1 MKKSLIIIGGGPIGL
16 YLASK
21 SEDYLLFEATDCLG
35 GQLIKLYP
43 EKIID
48 DLDGFTQIKAKDY
61 IKLLIEKINPNSI
74 HLNEKIMSIKRGRLI
89 KVITSKGEYFA
100 DDVVIT
106 TGLGFPSP
114 RPLGLE
120 GEKDCSNILYSL
132 QDFSFLKDKKIA
144 IFGGGDSALDWAKH
158 LSEISD
164 NVSLI
169 HRRTEFRG
177 NSKTIE
183 GITNLK
189 LFLPYIPY
197 SLNKVDNKCKQITI
211 KKASE
216 TENELITLNVDYI
229 LVNYG
234 NIAEQTK
241 FGFNKDETFINVKD
255 DYSVAPHIYAA
266 GDVVNYENKKRRIA
280 PGNNEIDKI
289 LKELGN

>member
-21 SEDYLLFEATDCLG
+21 CENYLLFEATDCLG
-35 GQLIKLYP
+35 GQLVKLYP

-48 DLDGFTQIKAKDY
+48 DLDGFEQIKAKDY
-61 IKLLIEKINPNSI
+61 IKLLIEKVNPSSI
-74 HLNEKIMSIKRGRLI
+74 HLNEKVLSIKRGKLI
-89 KVITSKGEYFA
+89 KVATSEGEYFA

-120 GEKDCSNILYSL
+120 GEQDCSNILYSL
-132 QDFSFLKDKKIA
+132 QDFSFLKDKKVA

-158 LSEISD
+158 LSQISD
-164 NVSLI
+164 HVSLI

-177 NSKTIE
+177 NPKTIE
-183 GITNLK
+183 GINNLK

-197 SLNKVDNKCKQITI
+197 SLNKTDDKCTQITI
-211 KKASE
+211 KKVSE
-216 TENELITLNVDYI
+216 TENELITLDVDYV

-241 FGFNKDETFINVKD
+241 FGFGEDETFINVKD
-255 DYSVAPHIYAA
+255 DYAVSPHIYAA
-266 GDVVNYENKKRRIA
+266 GDVINYENKKRRIA

>member
-21 SEDYLLFEATDCLG
+21 CENYLLFEATDCLG
-35 GQLIKLYP
+35 GQLVKLYP

-48 DLDGFTQIKAKDY
+48 DLDGFEQIKAKDY

-74 HLNEKIMSIKRGRLI
+74 YLNEKVLSIKRGKLI

-100 DDVVIT
+100 EDVVIT

-120 GEKDCSNILYSL
+120 GEQDCSNILYSL
-132 QDFSFLKDKKIA
+132 QDFSFLKDKKVA

-158 LSEISD
+158 LSQISD
-164 NVSLI
+164 HVSLI

-177 NSKTIE
+177 NPKTIE
-183 GITNLK
+183 GINNLK

-197 SLNKVDNKCKQITI
+197 SLNKTDDKCTQITI
-211 KKASE
+211 KKVSE
-216 TENELITLNVDYI
+216 TENELITLDVDYV

-241 FGFNKDETFINVKD
+241 FGFGEDETFINVKD
-255 DYSVAPHIYAA
+255 DYAVSPHIYAA
-266 GDVVNYENKKRRIA
+266 GDVINYENKKRRIA

>member
-21 SEDYLLFEATDCLG
+21 CENYLLFEATDCLG
-35 GQLIKLYP
+35 GQLVKLYP

-48 DLDGFTQIKAKDY
+48 DLDGFEQIKAKDY
-61 IKLLIEKINPNSI
+61 IKLLIEKVNPSSI
-74 HLNEKIMSIKRGRLI
+74 HLNEKVLSIKRGKLI
-89 KVITSKGEYFA
+89 KVATSEGEYFA

-120 GEKDCSNILYSL
+120 GEQDCSNILYSL
-132 QDFSFLKDKKIA
+132 QDFSFLKDKKVA

-158 LSEISD
+158 LSQISD
-164 NVSLI
+164 HVSLI

-177 NSKTIE
+177 NPKTIE
-183 GITNLK
+183 GINNLK
-189 LFLPYIPY
+189 LFLRYIPY
-197 SLNKVDNKCKQITI
+197 SLNKTDDKCTQITI
-211 KKASE
+211 KKVSE
-216 TENELITLNVDYI
+216 TENELITLDVDYV

-241 FGFNKDETFINVKD
+241 FGFGEDETFINVKD
-255 DYSVAPHIYAA
+255 DYAVSPHIYAA
-266 GDVVNYENKKRRIA
+266 GDVINYENKKRRIA

>member
-21 SEDYLLFEATDCLG
+21 CENYLLFEATDCLG
-35 GQLIKLYP
+35 GQLVKLYP

-48 DLDGFTQIKAKDY
+48 DLDGFEQIKAKDY
-61 IKLLIEKINPNSI
+61 IKLLIEKVNPSSI
-74 HLNEKIMSIKRGRLI
+74 HLNEKVLSIKRGKLI
-89 KVITSKGEYFA
+89 KVATSEGEYFA

-120 GEKDCSNILYSL
+120 GEQDCSNILYSL
-132 QDFSFLKDKKIA
+132 QDFSFLKDKKVA

-158 LSEISD
+158 LSQISD
-164 NVSLI
+164 HVSLI

-177 NSKTIE
+177 NPKTIE
-183 GITNLK
+183 GINNLK

-197 SLNKVDNKCKQITI
+197 SLNKTDDKCTQITI

-241 FGFNKDETFINVKD
+241 FGFGGDEAFINVKD

-266 GDVVNYENKKRRIA
+266 GDVINYENKKRRIA

>member
-21 SEDYLLFEATDCLG
+21 CENYLLFEATDCLG
-35 GQLIKLYP
+35 GQLVKLYP

-48 DLDGFTQIKAKDY
+48 DLDGFEQIKAKDY

-74 HLNEKIMSIKRGRLI
+74 HLNEKIMSIKRGKLI
-89 KVITSKGEYFA
+89 KVTTSEGEYFA

-120 GEKDCSNILYSL
+120 GEEDCLNILYSL
-132 QDFSFLKDKKIA
+132 QDFSFLKDKKVA

-177 NSKTIE
+177 NPKTIE
-183 GITNLK
+183 GINNLK

-197 SLNKVDNKCKQITI
+197 SLNKTGDKCTQITI